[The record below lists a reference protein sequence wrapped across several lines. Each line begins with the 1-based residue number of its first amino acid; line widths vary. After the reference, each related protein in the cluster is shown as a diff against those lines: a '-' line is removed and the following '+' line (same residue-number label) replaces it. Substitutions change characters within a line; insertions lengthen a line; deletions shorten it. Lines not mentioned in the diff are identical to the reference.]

1 MGVPRGT
8 TPVFRLT
15 FEEEE
20 LDLTTARNVYVTFKA
35 PVKLSPYK
43 SAYKV
48 LTKTGDDLE
57 VSEKEVLVYLSQ
69 LETLEFPEGNVK
81 IQANWTTAEGNRI
94 ASGVVTYPMT
104 EQLLLKV
111 VE

>member
-20 LDLTTARNVYVTFKA
+20 IDLTTARNVYVTFKA
-35 PVKLSPYK
+35 PVKLSLYK
-43 SAYKV
+43 SIDHV

-57 VSEKEVLVYLSQ
+57 VSEKEILVYLSQ
-69 LETLEFPEGNVK
+69 KETLLFPEGVIK
-81 IQANWTTAEGNRI
+81 IQANWTTPEGNRA
-94 ASGVVTYPMT
+94 ASKVRLYSFT
-104 EQLLLKV
+104 EQLLEKV